1 MAKKNTI
8 ENTAK
13 YKVGDTVNYHIA
25 DGETYVHT
33 GTISEVINT
42 RVDGEWGYLYKIAGY
57 NSLWLKEKD
66 II

>member
-13 YKVGDTVNYHIA
+13 HKVGDIVNYRIA
-25 DGETYVHT
+25 DWDTYVYT

-42 RVDGEWGYLYKIAGY
+42 RVDGEWGYLYKIKGY
-57 NSLWLKEKD
+57 NSLVLKEKD
-66 II
+66 IL